1 MTLIKDSATL
11 TITLGW
17 VAYAFVLL
25 ITMYKSYQFFKQIED
40 KVEFHDVQSVPQ
52 LKNLY
57 LASFIIQVAALS
69 LTFLV
74 LLFASA
80 KGKK

>member
-25 ITMYKSYQFFKQIED
+25 ITMYKSYEFFKQIED
-40 KVEFHDVQSVPQ
+40 KVEFHDVHSVPQ

-80 KGKK
+80 KSKK